1 MSEIAGRV
9 NPSPLRPPLR
19 LQLRQQLLNAIFFFE
34 RGDPV
39 IHIVSQQFG
48 LSLPDGYF
56 AVYMMGLGYPDDR
69 PLRPLVRPDRRP
81 FDEVVHWGHW

>member
-1 MSEIAGRV
+1 VLYDFGQVTITMMIAAADLGIGSGHSSVRDQEQAQRA
-9 NPSPLRPPLR
+9 L
-19 LQLRQQLLNAIFFFE
+19 
-34 RGDPV
+34 G
-39 IHIVSQQFG
+39 
-48 LSLPDGYF
+48 LPDGYF